1 MTNNLTPI
9 SSKLITETL
18 IEGICLRCKV
28 YDRWEDLAEKGVL
41 GDKDLFTELDRCFV
55 NWCANC
61 LVRATIKA
69 SSMLEQLEAA
79 CLEESGQLGM
89 RH

>member
-1 MTNNLTPI
+1 MTDNLTPI

-18 IEGICLRCKV
+18 IEGICFKCQV
-28 YDRWEDLAEKGVL
+28 YDRWEELADKGVL
-41 GDKDLFTELDRCFV
+41 NSDLMTELDRCFV

-69 SSMLEQLEAA
+69 SSMLEHLEAA